1 MSTRAVAHVVIA
13 LFAAGVLA
21 AWAVAGR
28 ADLPEGTTTS
38 CPAETYTFSQQHPG
52 PCSFLGVV
60 SVWSH
65 GATTVAA
72 SPDSGSPST
81 SVIASSRNGEGRV
94 TLGCTGSFTG
104 GAVEFG
110 DGTSATLSPANPSV
124 AHSYRTPGSY
134 TARLTCTG
142 PNGNSSTAT
151 ATVTT
156 AQTAASAGI
165 DRFFLAPGAGGAS
178 CELRFGVPSIATSV
192 DCVIGPH
199 NALHVVLGPTGHL
212 QVCRGLTCM
221 SNPPL
226 NTPVLHYGQS
236 IHAGP
241 FLCTSETK
249 GMRCIVVRLGRGFLL
264 SPAGLIRG

>member
-28 ADLPEGTTTS
+28 ADVPEPATSS
-38 CPAETYTFSQQHPG
+38 CPAETYTLSQHYPG

-60 SVWSH
+60 TAWSQ
-65 GATTVAA
+65 ARTTIAA
-72 SPDSGSPST
+72 GPDSGNPST

-94 TLGCTGSFTG
+94 TLSCTGSFTSG
-104 GAVEFG
+104 TVEFG

-124 AHSYRTPGSY
+124 AHSYRTPGKY

-142 PNGNSSTAT
+142 PAGHSSTAT

-156 AQTAASAGI
+156 AQAAASAGSH
-165 DRFFLAPGAGGAS
+165 RFFLAPGSGGAS
-178 CELRFGVPSIATSV
+178 CELAVGVPSIATSV
-192 DCVIGPH
+192 YCVIGPR

-212 QVCRGLTCM
+212 QVCRGLSCM
-221 SNPPL
+221 SNAPSDS
-226 NTPVLHYGQS
+226 PVLHYGQS

-249 GMRCIVVRLGRGFLL
+249 GMQCIVVRLGHGFLL
-264 SPAGLIRG
+264 SPAGLIRR

>member
-28 ADLPEGTTTS
+28 ADVPEGTTSS
-38 CPAETYTFSQQHPG
+38 CGAETYTLSQQYPG

-60 SVWSH
+60 TAWSQR
-65 GATTVAA
+65 GTTSAA
-72 SPDSGSPST
+72 SPDPGTPST
-81 SVIASSRNGEGRV
+81 SVSASSRNGEGRV
-94 TLGCTGSFTG
+94 TLSCTGSFTSG
-104 GAVEFG
+104 TVEFG
-110 DGTSATLSPANPSV
+110 DGTSATLSSASPSV
-124 AHSYRTPGSY
+124 THSYPTPGRY

-142 PNGNSSTAT
+142 PTGNSSTAT

-156 AQTAASAGI
+156 AQAAASAAI
-165 DRFFLAPGAGGAS
+165 HRFFVAPGSGGAS
-178 CELRFGVPSIATSV
+178 CELAVGVPSIATSV
-192 DCVIGPH
+192 YCVIGPR

-212 QVCRGLTCM
+212 QVCRGLRCM
-221 SNPPL
+221 SNAPSD
-226 NTPVLHYGQS
+226 TPVLHFGQS
-236 IHAGP
+236 IRAGP
-241 FLCTSETK
+241 FLCTSETT